1 MITLDTMPVV
11 IKNITAEQVNLI
23 SQGVVAGVDEV
34 GRGPLVGDVVTAAVI
49 LDPNKSIAGLNDSKK
64 LSEKRRNALYQDI
77 IDNALSVSVGR
88 ASPAE
93 IDELNILHAT
103 MLAMQRA
110 VAGLS
115 IQPHRVLVDGNR
127 VPDFGIASHAVI
139 KGDGLVAAIS
149 AASIIA
155 KVTRDAEMA
164 ILDSQYPQ
172 YGFAKHKGYPTK
184 AHFEALALH
193 GVLPEHRKSFKPV
206 AERILL
212 QNKS

>member
-1 MITLDTMPVV
+1 MQRYLS
-11 IKNITAEQVNLI
+11 I
-23 SQGVVAGVDEV
+23 SLLAGCDEV

-49 LDPNKSIAGLNDSKK
+49 LDPANPIEGLTDSKK
-64 LSEKRRNALYQDI
+64 LSEKKRTALAAEIKEKALYWNI
-77 IDNALSVSVGR
+77 GR
-88 ASPAE
+88 ASPQE

-115 IQPHRVLVDGNR
+115 TVPERVLVDGNR

-155 KVTRDAEMA
+155 KVTRDAEMDT
-164 ILDSQYPQ
+164 LDQQYPQ

-184 AHFEALALH
+184 AHFDALALH

>member
-1 MITLDTMPVV
+1 MTTGFLPVV
-11 IKNITAEQVNLI
+11 IKQITPEQAAMI
-23 SQGVVAGVDEV
+23 SNGVVAGIDEV

-49 LDPNKSIAGLNDSKK
+49 LDPNNPIDGLNDSKK
-64 LSEKRRNALYQDI
+64 LSEKRRNALYQEIMDK
-77 IDNALSVSVGR
+77 ALSVSIDR

-115 IQPHRVLVDGNR
+115 TVPERVLVDGNR

-155 KVTRDAEMA
+155 KVTRDAEMDT
-164 ILDSQYPQ
+164 LDQQYPQ

-184 AHFEALALH
+184 AHFDALALH